1 MSAPSGPQ
9 AAAHAVGAFAP
20 AKVNLALRLL
30 ARRADGYHELDTW
43 MLALEWGD
51 TLILR
56 RRAEPGLSLSVH
68 GRFASA
74 DIPADARNLAW
85 RAAELVL
92 ARARSPYGIAIELE
106 KAVPSQAGLGAGSA
120 DAAAAWLGAER
131 LLGLNSPLALARAE
145 LATLGSDC
153 VFFALAQE
161 SGLAHCTARGDEVA
175 QEPLPD
181 ETRRTARHVAIL
193 VPTVAC
199 PTGPVYRAVRQLSPG
214 PVPQRS
220 ASEWFERPLAQAR
233 AALVND
239 LEAAALA
246 AVPELVDWRA
256 ALDRS
261 GATHWRLSGS
271 GSAFFT
277 LHESRAVAEE
287 ELARLVAELAARGL
301 VPRAAMLTRPQGA
314 GARTWTI
321 S

>member
-1 MSAPSGPQ
+1 VQ
-9 AAAHAVGAFAP
+9 AGANAVGAFAP

-43 MLALEWGD
+43 MLALAWGD

-56 RRAEPGLSLSVH
+56 RRPEPGLSLSVH

-85 RAAELVL
+85 RAVELVL
-92 ARARSPYGIAIELE
+92 ARARPQHGIAIELA

-131 LLGLNSPLALARAE
+131 LLGLKSPPALAQAE

-161 SGLAHCTARGDEVA
+161 SGLAHCTGRGDEVA
-175 QEPLPD
+175 EEPLLD
-181 ETRRTARHVAIL
+181 EKRRTARHVAIL

-199 PTGPVYRAVRQLSPG
+199 PTGAVYRAVAQLSPG
-214 PVPQRS
+214 PVPRRS
-220 ASEWFERPLAQAR
+220 ASDWFERPLPELR
-233 AALVND
+233 AALAND

-246 AVPELVDWRA
+246 AVPELVPWRA
-256 ALDRS
+256 ALDQS
-261 GATHWRLSGS
+261 AAAHWRLSGS

-301 VPRAAMLTRPQGA
+301 VPRAATVTRPQGA
-314 GARTWTI
+314 GARTWTV